1 MKYIL
6 SILILL
12 INLSL
17 PSFANNIKI
26 ISQRDWLSSNS
37 ITDLKFDSKHFLWL
51 ATENGLNRY
60 DGIHNYVYK
69 QNIISGKISA
79 IELIDSLLLVSN
91 KKKLFIIN
99 TNNSKLDSIY
109 LPKKHNTIIK
119 LFKLKNNRL
128 VAYSS
133 SGGLLFF
140 DEKFKIVS
148 VIQLNAS
155 EKVGIEQ
162 YNQFLFLTQ
171 PFINNRGIVRIDLN
185 SLFNNKIKL
194 HDKVKYYKAEFTYT
208 QNQIINNDKLG
219 LLFVSRNGICY
230 YNSKLDDF
238 IKLPK
243 LGEEITNLFNNNES
257 SIYIIK
263 NNFSAIEYNI
273 KTNKI
278 VKNIFDNKDNFEIT
292 KIYRDEDNLFLCSN
306 DGLVIINQID
316 LKIKPLQ
323 PSIGTSTENALIVR
337 RSIVESDEYIYFFNY
352 RSIYKLKENS
362 TEYEITN
369 LDKLITYSA
378 ENISDNIYLGTEGN
392 GLLKYNIKSNKVSTL
407 LAYDKFPKNS
417 FISYIKKVSNNL
429 LLVATNKGL
438 FKYNISSNTINQID
452 YSNNKNQYSVIKH
465 ILFTKNQEYWIS
477 TSNGLFILN
486 KDLKYTGCI
495 NKNTTKDK
503 LCSDSINYVYQL
515 SDSIYWLGTNNGIQK
530 YNTTLKKLSN
540 PINTKDG
547 LSNNIITSIHKDKH
561 DRLWVSTFNGLNV
574 IESDGASI
582 IQLYKTNGLKNNEY
596 NFNSSLLHSNGKL
609 YLGGINGYDIIDI
622 NEIQFKKK
630 QSHEI
635 QISEIINVNTLN
647 REQLSSLYDGTSLKY
662 NANNNLMRIKFTTT
676 DYFNSDEYNYY
687 VKLDGLSNAWIDVG
701 NIPNARLFNI
711 PRGDYR
717 LVFKAIDKNNTSNIY
732 QKTINFHVSQVF
744 YKQIWFIPG
753 ITLLTLLLIVLIFY
767 TNRKIIQ
774 TRFKLN
780 QKLIIEQELHEA
792 LNKQKE
798 LSNMRSRFVALIS
811 HEYRTPLTAIQSSV
825 DLLQLTMNRNIEDKL
840 ERQTSY
846 LNNIK
851 NQIQRLVEIINGV
864 VTLNKSGDKF
874 NDAVIMPVEMSTFI
888 KEIIKDFKIYDTQ
901 CIVNFIKVHD
911 KDIVCKID
919 KETFKNAFNNILS
932 NAIKYYYRDTEIDV
946 TISIDKNNN
955 CKIIVRNLGIGIIQ
969 DELDKVFDIFFRGSN
984 VGNTPGL
991 GTGLP
996 MAKEFIRF
1004 NNGDIKIE
1012 SYVNEYVNVIITLP
1026 LYKEELVEIV

>member
-1 MKYIL
+1 M
-6 SILILL
+6 
-12 INLSL
+12 
-17 PSFANNIKI
+17 
-26 ISQRDWLSSNS
+26 
-37 ITDLKFDSKHFLWL
+37 
-51 ATENGLNRY
+51 
-60 DGIHNYVYK
+60 YK

-99 TNNSKLDSIY
+99 TNNYKLDSIY

-208 QNQIINNDKLG
+208 QNQIINN
-219 LLFVSRNGICY
+219 
-230 YNSKLDDF
+230 
-238 IKLPK
+238 
-243 LGEEITNLFNNNES
+243 
-257 SIYIIK
+257 
-263 NNFSAIEYNI
+263 
-273 KTNKI
+273 
-278 VKNIFDNKDNFEIT
+278 
-292 KIYRDEDNLFLCSN
+292 
-306 DGLVIINQID
+306 
-316 LKIKPLQ
+316 
-323 PSIGTSTENALIVR
+323 
-337 RSIVESDEYIYFFNY
+337 
-352 RSIYKLKENS
+352 
-362 TEYEITN
+362 
-369 LDKLITYSA
+369 
-378 ENISDNIYLGTEGN
+378 
-392 GLLKYNIKSNKVSTL
+392 
-407 LAYDKFPKNS
+407 
-417 FISYIKKVSNNL
+417 
-429 LLVATNKGL
+429 
-438 FKYNISSNTINQID
+438 
-452 YSNNKNQYSVIKH
+452 
-465 ILFTKNQEYWIS
+465 
-477 TSNGLFILN
+477 
-486 KDLKYTGCI
+486 
-495 NKNTTKDK
+495 
-503 LCSDSINYVYQL
+503 
-515 SDSIYWLGTNNGIQK
+515 
-530 YNTTLKKLSN
+530 
-540 PINTKDG
+540 
-547 LSNNIITSIHKDKH
+547 
-561 DRLWVSTFNGLNV
+561 
-574 IESDGASI
+574 
-582 IQLYKTNGLKNNEY
+582 
-596 NFNSSLLHSNGKL
+596 
-609 YLGGINGYDIIDI
+609 
-622 NEIQFKKK
+622 
-630 QSHEI
+630 
-635 QISEIINVNTLN
+635 
-647 REQLSSLYDGTSLKY
+647 
-662 NANNNLMRIKFTTT
+662 
-676 DYFNSDEYNYY
+676 
-687 VKLDGLSNAWIDVG
+687 
-701 NIPNARLFNI
+701 
-711 PRGDYR
+711 
-717 LVFKAIDKNNTSNIY
+717 
-732 QKTINFHVSQVF
+732 
-744 YKQIWFIPG
+744 
-753 ITLLTLLLIVLIFY
+753 
-767 TNRKIIQ
+767 
-774 TRFKLN
+774 
-780 QKLIIEQELHEA
+780 
-792 LNKQKE
+792 
-798 LSNMRSRFVALIS
+798 
-811 HEYRTPLTAIQSSV
+811 
-825 DLLQLTMNRNIEDKL
+825 DKL